1 MSSDSEE
8 IEIKQLSFIYQ
19 DLEKN
24 KKELVFHYYVDNFSE
39 YDIHN
44 AKIILFAGKTGT
56 GKTTAIN
63 AFVNIVKGVK
73 LGDPIRYNLIQEK
86 TKEKGQAE
94 SQTDGIHIYY
104 LKDYQNKPLIILDSQ
119 GFGDTR
125 GHDKDLQ
132 INKAFEFVFSNII
145 NHIDIVCLTVN
156 STDARLDAT
165 TKYIYSAVTSL
176 FADDISDNFI
186 VLLTWANKFN
196 MKNPEVISGII
207 NGKDTSFLN
216 VQNKENKKWWYSLDS
231 KTIFENDT
239 EKITKH
245 SFKELTNFYEKTVK
259 NSEPKDIKKSA
270 EILTERNRLLGEAKI
285 IERDCNQIIE
295 QQSELSKEE
304 NVLKNKEERN
314 NSLKIEQ
321 EELYK
326 MMLKCEGNKEKIKNL
341 LKNKKEKHQK
351 KIEEMKKETRDN
363 SHYEL
368 IYTSNINTHCDSD
381 CHSNCHLDCK
391 CAKAYESCKKYEWK
405 GWKTKTNK
413 CKECGHMKKYHTK
426 ENKKWEYKSEVIRI
440 YTDEEIEKQNN
451 IHKQEIE
458 ELERQLEN
466 GELDQDMIDKSKKNS
481 GSIKLQEEEIVKAKN
496 KIEDIKNEINKTQK
510 ELLLKVLELQKI
522 NEKIQKFALNKNH
535 IKSEYDYIKNL
546 KNQENHM
553 NKDDY
558 AKKLKDIEKLNE
570 LFIKM
575 QNIKIEDLE
584 NCSDDELNKKIEYF
598 LKNVDSEK

>member
-314 NSLKIEQ
+314 NSLKVEQ